1 MSLLAGF
8 HDKGVRM
15 KLFKVLFVFLLL
27 GGDGPTDVGVKMG
40 FKPRVTLGTLLNQL
54 ILE

>member
-1 MSLLAGF
+1 MYYRTGSYSVKSEYCTLQCGPTDVA
-8 HDKGVRM
+8 
-15 KLFKVLFVFLLL
+15 
-27 GGDGPTDVGVKMG
+27 GPTDVGVKMG